1 MILGTL
7 AEMDYGTW
15 MVVLLA
21 AAGIFYLLEI
31 LTPSF
36 GILLTFGLLS
46 FVGAVICAYQIEA
59 NVGTIVLV
67 AGAIGT
73 PAYLYFVT
81 RWLPN
86 SPIGWVVFLKKAPRA
101 TSEATPMAHE
111 LEQLVGQAGVAVTTL
126 RPSGVVTIDGHRYD
140 AVAEMGLIE
149 KDTPVTVLRA
159 GGTDVIVARVNEK

>member
-7 AEMDYGTW
+7 VEMDYGTW
-15 MVVLLA
+15 MIVLLA
-21 AAGIFYLLEI
+21 AAALFYLLEI

-46 FVGAVICAYQIEA
+46 FVGAVVCGYQLDSA
-59 NVGTIVLV
+59 VGTIVLV

-86 SPIGWVVFLKKAPRA
+86 SPIGKVVFLKKAPNA
-101 TSEATPMAHE
+101 TNEATPMANE
-111 LEQLVGQAGVAVTTL
+111 LEQLVGQSGVAVTTL
-126 RPSGVVTIDGHRYD
+126 RPSGVVTIEGHRYD

>member
-1 MILGTL
+1 MLGTI

-46 FVGAVICAYQIEA
+46 FVGAVICAYQIDSV
-59 NVGTIVLV
+59 VGTIVLV

-86 SPIGWVVFLKKAPRA
+86 SPIGRVVFLKKAPDA
-101 TSEATPMAHE
+101 TNEATPMANE
-111 LEQLVGQAGVAVTTL
+111 LEQLVGQSGVAETTL
-126 RPSGVVTIDGHRYD
+126 RPSGVVKIDGHRYD

-149 KDTPVTVLRA
+149 KDTPVTVIRA
-159 GGTDVIVARVNEK
+159 GGTDVIVARVSEK